1 MDRPLK
7 NIWGIILAAG
17 SGTRLGQAAGGVR
30 KQYLEHR
37 GAPLFW
43 HSARTFSR
51 VAGLSGLVFVFPPDD
66 AQAMEKRVDQY
77 FRSEDLGLAR
87 SVCAGGERRQ
97 DSVACGLRALPSG
110 CDAVLV
116 HDSARPFVSART
128 ITLLIDALNQGERAV
143 IPAIEV
149 ADTIKR
155 VTGRVTGD
163 GPGVAVVDTPP
174 RSELRAVQT
183 PQAFETGLLRE
194 AHALAGEYGWEVT
207 DDASMVEQMAAHAP
221 GAGIRVSIIPGE
233 PGNIKITTPED
244 LKRLGEARTTIPC
257 VGWGY
262 DVHRFGGEADRP
274 LVLGGVPIPGG
285 PTVVAHSD
293 GDVLLHALADAV
305 LGACGGGDIGT
316 HFPDTDA
323 RFAGAD
329 SGVLLREVVAMAEE
343 AGARIVHADLT
354 IITQIPRIAPHA
366 GRIAIN
372 AARLL
377 GLAPG
382 QVNVK
387 ATTEEKLGFTGQK
400 KGIKA
405 VATVTALRE
414 V

>member
-30 KQYLEHR
+30 KQYLEYK

-51 VAGLSGLVFVFPPDD
+51 VAGLRGLVFVFPPDD

-87 SVCAGGERRQ
+87 TVCAGGERRQ

-110 CDAVLV
+110 CDGVLV

-128 ITLLIDALNQGERAV
+128 IALLIDALNQGERAV

-155 VTGRVTGD
+155 VTGRMTGN
-163 GPGVAVVDTPP
+163 GLGVAVVDTPP

-183 PQAFETGLLRE
+183 PQAFETRLLRE
-194 AHALAGEYGWEVT
+194 AHALAGAHGWEVT

-221 GAGIRVSIIPGE
+221 EAGIRVSIIPGE
-233 PGNIKITTPED
+233 PGNSKITTPDD
-244 LKRLGEARTTIPC
+244 LKRLGETRTTIPC

-262 DVHRFGGEADRP
+262 DVHRFGGEGDRP

-305 LGACGGGDIGT
+305 LGTCGGGDIGT

-366 GRIAIN
+366 GRIATN

>member
-17 SGTRLGQAAGGVR
+17 SGTRLGQAVGGVR
-30 KQYLEHR
+30 KQYLEYK

-51 VAGLSGLVFVFPPDD
+51 VAGLRGLVFVFPPDD
-66 AQAMEKRVDQY
+66 AQVMEKRVDQY

-87 SVCAGGERRQ
+87 TVCAGGERRQ
-97 DSVACGLRALPSG
+97 DSVACGLRALPTG

-116 HDSARPFVSART
+116 HDSARPFVSAQT
-128 ITLLIDALNQGERAV
+128 IVLLIDALNQGARAV

-155 VTGRVTGD
+155 VTGSTIG
-163 GPGVAVVDTPP
+163 GGLESVVVETPQ

-194 AHALAGEYGWEVT
+194 AHALAVAHGWEVT
-207 DDASMVEQMAAHAP
+207 DDASMIEQMAAHAP
-221 GAGIRVSIIPGE
+221 EAGIRVLIIPGE

-244 LKRLGEARTTIPC
+244 LKRLGETRTAIPC

-262 DVHRFGGEADRP
+262 DVHRFGDEGDNP
-274 LVLGGVPIPGG
+274 MVLGGVPIPGG
-285 PTVVAHSD
+285 PTIVAHSD
-293 GDVLLHALADAV
+293 GDVLLHALADGV
-305 LGACGGGDIGT
+305 LGTFGGGDIGT

-323 RFAGAD
+323 RLAGAD

-366 GRIAIN
+366 GRIATN
-372 AARLL
+372 VARLL